1 MPMHNLLEY
10 CGNCT
15 MTSGG
20 LRSYYRDEV
29 NDDANENNAAR
40 RKTNNSKTITSKS
53 FEYKTK
59 LTWSIPNNDNILDA
73 EVVAPSKYFSNF
85 WWSLDLPL
93 INCEVELDLPRS
105 QELII
110 LPAIAGNPRAIAL
123 VQTREARQ
131 TTRAIF

>member
-20 LRSYYRDEV
+20 LPSYYRDEV

>member
-20 LRSYYRDEV
+20 LRSYYRDKV

-93 INCEVELDLPRS
+93 INCEVELDLSRS

-123 VQTREARQ
+123 VQTREAKE